1 MEKKRLTPPDYKN
14 YEYTYNQSY
23 QLACERLAEIVNLE
37 QQCHK
42 SGAQYQV
49 QDDKQVIIIRYL
61 NQSYQ
66 ITLPD
71 IKIALVNGAEE
82 VPIRDRV
89 LILHYF
95 NSARGTPAAGR
106 LITFRELPEGTVYA
120 PTFDKRTVKHLL
132 NNFGKEP
139 ELLLDTAKKLGGHQ
153 VEHGDV
159 AVTIDAVARVP
170 VTIVLWRGDEEFPP
184 SGNILFD
191 ASITDYLATED
202 ITILCET
209 ITWRL
214 VRSFLRNCFSFRAG
228 KERVSPYFQ

>member
-14 YEYTYNQSY
+14 YEYAYNQSY
-23 QLACERLAEIVNLE
+23 QLASKRLAEIDDLE
-37 QQCHK
+37 QQCRK

-49 QDDKQVIIIRYL
+49 QDDKQVIVIRYL

-71 IKIALVNGAEE
+71 IKIALVNGTEE

-95 NSARGTPAAGR
+95 NSARGTPAAGK

-120 PTFDKRTVKHLL
+120 PTFDQRTVKHLL

-139 ELLLDTAKKLGGHQ
+139 ELLLDVAKKLGGHQ

-159 AVTIDAVARVP
+159 AVTIDAFARVP
-170 VTIVLWRGDEEFPP
+170 VTIVLWRGDEEFSP

-214 VRSFLRNCFSFRAG
+214 VRSFQRN
-228 KERVSPYFQ
+228 

>member
-1 MEKKRLTPPDYKN
+1 MPPPEQKN
-14 YEYTYNQSY
+14 YEYAYKQAY
-23 QLACERLAEIVNLE
+23 KLACERLAEIDDLE
-37 QQCHK
+37 QQCRK

-49 QDDKQVIIIRYL
+49 KDDKKVIVIPYI

-71 IKIALVNGAEE
+71 IEISLVNSAEE
-82 VPIRDRV
+82 VTIRDKV

-95 NSARGTPAAGR
+95 IGASGTQAADR

-120 PTFDKRTVKHLL
+120 PTFAKRTIKHLL
-132 NNFGKEP
+132 NYFGQEP
-139 ELLLDTAKKLGGHQ
+139 QLLLDTAEKFGGRR

-159 AVTIDAVARVP
+159 AVTIMAFPRVP
-170 VTIVLWRGDEEFPP
+170 ITIVLWRGDAEFTPDG
-184 SGNILFD
+184 SILFD
-191 ASITDYLATED
+191 ASITDYLAAED

-214 VRSFLRNCFSFRAG
+214 IRYFR
-228 KERVSPYFQ
+228 EN

>member
-14 YEYTYNQSY
+14 YEYAYNQSY
-23 QLACERLAEIVNLE
+23 KLACERLAEIDDLE

-49 QDDKQVIIIRYL
+49 QDDKQVIVIRYL

-71 IKIALVNGAEE
+71 IKIALVTGTEE

-139 ELLLDTAKKLGGHQ
+139 ELLLDTAKKLGGYQ
-153 VEHGDV
+153 IEQGDV
-159 AVTIDAVARVP
+159 AVTIDAFARVP
-170 VTIVLWRGDEEFPP
+170 ITIVLWRGDEEFPP
-184 SGNILFD
+184 SGNILFN

-214 VRSFLRNCFSFRAG
+214 VRSFKRN
-228 KERVSPYFQ
+228 